1 MRTARLGIL
10 RFILRD
16 TAAPTGDRA
25 HDLRPWCR
33 RWSGAGLGLV
43 LLCMAVYVPGLWS
56 IPPVD
61 RDEARFAQASRQM
74 WESGD
79 FVVPRVQDR
88 PRLNKPPLVYWLQCA
103 SIAVLGDG
111 AGRWP
116 HGNIWVFRVPGA
128 LCALASVLLTWRI
141 GLRMLDPRAAALG
154 AALLAACPMVAWDA
168 HQARADQ
175 LLLLTVVGAQGALWS
190 CWSDLRRGRRARAGA
205 WAGLWVWVGLGV
217 LAKGPITPMVALLT
231 VGALCWRSR
240 SWRWV
245 GGLRPLLGVAV
256 VCAMVAPWVIAVAS
270 QVGWSEYLKTIWDE
284 TVGRSA
290 GAKEGHWGPPGY
302 HLVLLC
308 VLFWPG
314 VMMTGLAVRRAW
326 GLRRRGPE
334 MFLLAWVVP
343 AWLVFEAVS
352 TKLPHYTMPLYPAV
366 ALLSARAALA
376 ADTRRLPGL
385 REFGTRTGLVLWVL
399 IGAGVMAAGVAL
411 LEALARHGEDVR
423 EELLIAMLWYLCIG
437 AALAWSVRA
446 LWRGR
451 YAQAQARSLLAAVP
465 LLVLFMQTIAP
476 AANQLS
482 TRVVG
487 AIRVADP
494 HRTRPL
500 AAAGYVEDSL
510 IFLTRGR
517 VRRIEQEQ
525 AAAWLEA
532 NPDGVLAALAGPDA
546 DLDDHGHEMVA
557 EVSGLNYSRGRFE
570 TIRVWRA
577 GRDARGS
584 GASP

>member
-16 TAAPTGDRA
+16 AAAPSNGGA

-43 LLCMAVYVPGLWS
+43 LLCMAVYVPGLWN

-79 FVVPRVQDR
+79 FIVPRIQDR

-103 SIAVLGDG
+103 SVAAFGDEP
-111 AGRWP
+111 GRWP
-116 HGNIWVFRVPGA
+116 NGNIWVFRVPSA

-154 AALLAACPMVAWDA
+154 AALLAVCPMVAWDA

-175 LLLLTVVGAQGALWS
+175 LLLLTVIGAQGALWS
-190 CWSDLRRGRRARAGA
+190 CWSDVRRGRRAATGA
-205 WAGLWVWVGLGV
+205 WVGLWVWFGLGI
-217 LAKGPITPMVALLT
+217 LAKGPITPMIVILT
-231 VGALCWRSR
+231 IAALCWHSR
-240 SWRWV
+240 SCRWIA
-245 GGLRPLLGVAV
+245 GLRPAV
-256 VCAMVAPWVIAVAS
+256 GIPIVCAIVAPWVVAVGM
-270 QVGWSEYLKTIWDE
+270 QVGWSNYLHTVWDE
-284 TVGRSA
+284 TIGRSA

-314 VMMTGLAVRRAW
+314 VMLTGLAVRRAW
-326 GLRRRGPE
+326 KLRRHGPE
-334 MFLLAWVVP
+334 LFLLAWIIP
-343 AWLVFEAVS
+343 SWLVFEIVS

-366 ALLSARAALA
+366 ALLSARAVLA
-376 ADTRRLPGL
+376 ADTRRLAGL
-385 REFGTRTGLVLWVL
+385 REFGTRIGLFLWVV
-399 IGAGVMAAGVAL
+399 IGVGIMAAGIAL
-411 LEALARHGEDVR
+411 LEILARRGIDVR
-423 EELLIAMLWYLCIG
+423 SELAVLMLWYLFIG
-437 AALAWSVRA
+437 MAMFWSARS

-451 YAQAQARSLLAAVP
+451 FLRAQGHALLAAV
-465 LLVLFMQTIAP
+465 LLLMLYMQTVIP

-482 TRVVG
+482 TRVVDE
-487 AIRVADP
+487 IERIDP
-494 HRTRPL
+494 AGLRPL
-500 AAAGYVEDSL
+500 GAVGYHEDSL

-517 VRRIEQEQ
+517 VERVGDGELSSWIESRSAGEEGAHPLVIRRV
-525 AAAWLEA
+525 
-532 NPDGVLAALAGPDA
+532 NPG
-546 DLDDHGHEMVA
+546 DLDAQVYLA
-557 EVSGLNYSRGRFE
+557 EIEGLNYSRGRFE
-570 TIRVWRA
+570 TVQIVD
-577 GRDARGS
+577 GVK
-584 GASP
+584 P